1 MAKLNIGMSFS
12 GGGYRAATFHLGTL
26 SFLDYVQVSEG
37 KTLLDCV
44 SVMSTVSGGTIT
56 GLKYMLALAQK
67 QAINVMVRELFDF
80 LYNEDLV
87 EDAFTNIE
95 KGRTDY
101 GVSLIKIMASIY
113 DAKLFS
119 QSVMGNLMDCVNDIP
134 IKHFSAMDCHSGFRL
149 QRVV

>member
-1 MAKLNIGMSFS
+1 MENELNIGMTFS

-26 SFLDYVQVSEG
+26 SFLNTIHTGEG

-67 QAINVMVRELFDF
+67 QDINVMVRELFNF

-87 EDAFTNIE
+87 EDAFTNME

-101 GVSLIKIMASIY
+101 GASLIKIMASIY

-119 QSVMGNLMDCVNDIP
+119 QSVMGDLMDCVNDIP
-134 IKHFSAMDCHSGFRL
+134 IKHF
-149 QRVV
+149 